1 MSSMLAKTDSE
12 VSSLSQSSPAR
23 SPGRRPVYFVQSP
36 SRDSSNDGEKTTN
49 SFHSSPLQ
57 SPLGSPP
64 HSHSNSSFGP
74 HSRESSSTRFSGARK
89 SSASNRKGWRPWKD
103 QFHPIEEEGLLD
115 GHDSRGFRRRC
126 YFLAFVVGFLMLFSL
141 FSLILWAASHPQKP
155 AITVKSIVFD
165 QFVIQAGAD
174 MSGVA
179 TSLVSMNSS
188 VKLTFRNTATFFG
201 VHVTSTPLDL
211 TYSQLTLAT
220 GNMPKFYQ
228 SRKSQKSIRITV
240 KGSHIPLYGGGAS
253 LSSLNG
259 APVEPVTL
267 RLSLMVRSRAFV
279 LGKLVKPKFY
289 KKIECS
295 VVMDPKK
302 MGVPI
307 SLKDK
312 CTYQ

>member
-1 MSSMLAKTDSE
+1 MSSMLAKSDSE
-12 VSSLSQSSPAR
+12 LSSLSHSSPSR
-23 SPGRRPVYFVQSP
+23 SPRRPVYFVQSP

-49 SFHSSPLQ
+49 SFNSSPLQ

-64 HSHSNSSFGP
+64 HSHSNSSLGP

-89 SSASNRKGWRPWKD
+89 SNGSNRRGWRPWKE
-103 QFHPIEEEGLLD
+103 QFETIEEEGLLD
-115 GHDSRGFRRRC
+115 GHDDARRFQRRC
-126 YFLAFVVGFLMLFSL
+126 YFLAFVVGFFVLFSV
-141 FSLILWAASHPQKP
+141 FSLILWGASRPQKP
-155 AITVKSIVFD
+155 AITIKSIVFD

-211 TYSQLTLAT
+211 TYYQLTLAT
-220 GNMPKFYQ
+220 GIIPKFYQ
-228 SRKSQKSIRITV
+228 SRKSQRSIRVIV

-253 LSSLNG
+253 LSSING
-259 APVEPVTL
+259 APIDPVTMK
-267 RLSLMVRSRAFV
+267 LSLMVRSRAFV
-279 LGKLVKPKFY
+279 LGTLVKPKFY
-289 KKIECS
+289 KKTICT

-302 MGVPI
+302 MGVAI

>member
-1 MSSMLAKTDSE
+1 MSSMLVKTDSE

-23 SPGRRPVYFVQSP
+23 SPGRRPAYFVQSP

-64 HSHSNSSFGP
+64 HSHSNSSLGP

-115 GHDSRGFRRRC
+115 AHDGRGYRRRC
-126 YFLAFVVGFLMLFSL
+126 YFLAFVVGFLVLFSV
-141 FSLILWAASHPQKP
+141 FSLILWGASRPQKP

-188 VKLTFRNTATFFG
+188 VKVTFRNTATFFG

-211 TYSQLTLAT
+211 TYYQLTLAT

-228 SRKSQKSIRITV
+228 SRKSQRSVRIIVT
-240 KGSHIPLYGGGAS
+240 GSHIPLYGGGAS
-253 LSSLNG
+253 LSSING
-259 APVEPVTL
+259 APVDPVTL

-302 MGVPI
+302 MGMPI
-307 SLKDK
+307 SLKNK